1 MKWIGFAFRR
11 LSDFRFSP
19 PLLAL
24 PLLAAVLSG
33 CAVMS
38 RIAPVY
44 GTIGNLEEPACAQS
58 FTQQLGSALEQQGE
72 TPEDAAGAANRALRS
87 LPHQSPPSRYEA
99 VAGSGTTYGFYLEPR
114 NSGSCVLRLFE
125 RRTERAVTTN
135 TINFYAT
142 RTLAACHCDWV
153 WATEEDSY
161 N

>member
-1 MKWIGFAFRR
+1 MKWIGFASRWLAKFR
-11 LSDFRFSP
+11 LSP

-24 PLLAAVLSG
+24 PLFAAGLSG

-44 GTIGNLEEPACAQS
+44 GEIGNLEEPACAES

-72 TPEDAAGAANRALRS
+72 TPEDAAGAAHRALRS
-87 LPHQSPPSRYEA
+87 LPRQSMPNRYQA
-99 VAGSGTTYGFYLEPR
+99 FSGSGTIYGFYLEPR

-125 RRTERAVTTN
+125 RRTDDRVTTN
-135 TINFYAT
+135 TISFYAT
-142 RTLAACHCDWV
+142 RNLATCHCGWV

>member
-1 MKWIGFAFRR
+1 MRWK
-11 LSDFRFSP
+11 LRFSP

-24 PLLAAVLSG
+24 PLLAACLSG

-44 GTIGNLEEPACAQS
+44 ATISNLEDTACADS

-72 TPEDAAGAANRALRS
+72 TPEDAAGAARRALRS
-87 LPHQSPPSRYEA
+87 LPHESVPNRYEA
-99 VAGSGTTYGFYLEPR
+99 AAGSGTVYGFYLEPR

-125 RRTERAVTTN
+125 RRRTDGGVSTN
-135 TINFYAT
+135 TINFFAT
-142 RTLAACHCDWV
+142 RTLATCRCDWV
-153 WATEEDSY
+153 WYTEQDTY

>member
-1 MKWIGFAFRR
+1 MKLIAFAFRR
-11 LSDFRFSP
+11 IAQLRFL
-19 PLLAL
+19 PLLL
-24 PLLAAVLSG
+24 PLLAAGLSG

-44 GTIGNLEEPACAQS
+44 ATIGNLEDPACADS

-72 TPEDAAGAANRALRS
+72 TPEDAAGAARRALRS
-87 LPHQSPPSRYEA
+87 LPHEELPTHYEA
-99 VAGSGTTYGFYLEPR
+99 AAGSGTTYGFYLEPR
-114 NSGSCVLRLFE
+114 NSGACVLRLYE

-142 RTLAACHCDWV
+142 RTLAACRCDWV
-153 WATEEDSY
+153 WYSEQVTY